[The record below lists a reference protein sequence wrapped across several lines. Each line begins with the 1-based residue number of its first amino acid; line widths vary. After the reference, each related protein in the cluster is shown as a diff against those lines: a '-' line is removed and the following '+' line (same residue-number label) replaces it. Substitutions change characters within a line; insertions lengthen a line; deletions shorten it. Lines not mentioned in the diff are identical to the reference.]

1 MRLPSNGAALN
12 GSSRASF
19 FDRLDHQ
26 VLLDILGE
34 QIQDKRFL
42 RLMEHLFQAGYL
54 EDWRFNTTLSGVPQG
69 SVVSPIL
76 SNLVLDKLDRYVEHT
91 LLPRYTPGNR
101 RKTYPPYVQLTKDAW
116 KARKRG
122 EVAAARQLNKQAQA
136 MPSRDPNDPQFRRL
150 WYCRYADD
158 WLLGFVGP
166 KAEAL
171 DIKQELAR
179 FLRDELHLELSD
191 EKTLITHA
199 RSHVARFLGYEVHTL
214 QANDKHDHR
223 GQRCINGAIG
233 LRVPVDVIKAHCAP
247 YRRRGNP
254 IHLAQRVNDTAY
266 SIVAQYQAEYRG
278 VVQYYCLAY
287 NLRQLSALK
296 RVTEVSLVKTLAK
309 KYKTSCTRIYRR
321 FGTLREIEQGVYKV
335 IEIRVERGT
344 TKTPLVT
351 YFGGI
356 PLRWTKWVSVHDT
369 VEPIWGKR
377 SEIVQRLLREKC
389 ELCGAPGPLHA
400 HHVRKLADLTRGG
413 QPAPLWVQRMAT
425 RRRKSLMVCQHCH
438 DDIHYGRYE
447 GPALSKQ
454 RHWRAP

>member
-1 MRLPSNGAALN
+1 
-12 GSSRASF
+12 
-19 FDRLDHQ
+19 
-26 VLLDILGE
+26 
-34 QIQDKRFL
+34 
-42 RLMEHLFQAGYL
+42 MEHLFQAGYL

-91 LLPRYTPGNR
+91 LLPRYTRGNR

-122 EVAAARQLNKQAQA
+122 DLEAARQLNKQAQA

-179 FLRDELHLELSD
+179 FLRDELHLELSE

-199 RSHVARFLGYEVHTL
+199 RSHVAHFLGYEVHTL

-247 YRRRGNP
+247 YMRRGKP

-278 VVQYYCLAY
+278 VVQYYRLAY
-287 NLRQLSALK
+287 NLRQLSD
-296 RVTEVSLVKTLAK
+296 VE
-309 KYKTSCTRIYRR
+309 TRDRSVA
-321 FGTLREIEQGVYKV
+321 REDAGQKV
-335 IEIRVERGT
+335 Q
-344 TKTPLVT
+344 
-351 YFGGI
+351 
-356 PLRWTKWVSVHDT
+356 D
-369 VEPIWGKR
+369 
-377 SEIVQRLLREKC
+377 Q
-389 ELCGAPGPLHA
+389 LHA
-400 HHVRKLADLTRGG
+400 HLQTVWD
-413 QPAPLWVQRMAT
+413 APRDRA
-425 RRRKSLMVCQHCH
+425 
-438 DDIHYGRYE
+438 GRLQ
-447 GPALSKQ
+447 G
-454 RHWRAP
+454 H